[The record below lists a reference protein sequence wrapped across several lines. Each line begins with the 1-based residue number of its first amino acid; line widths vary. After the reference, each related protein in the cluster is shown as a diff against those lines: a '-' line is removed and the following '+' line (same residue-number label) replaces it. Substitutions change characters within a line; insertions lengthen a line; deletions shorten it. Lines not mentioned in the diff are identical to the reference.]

1 MRKIWFALVM
11 AVMIL
16 PLWAMSVR
24 AADVTDVTWVTRSDA
39 PIPFVRVVLSLTA
52 PVEASA
58 SINKAGT
65 TTTVQLKNVK
75 LKTDDTSITM
85 DKNIVTNAKLSQDG
99 KNVNVVLNTPKSIDV
114 GDVNVFSLK
123 KDKANNRPDRM
134 VIDIQQKGVAP
145 RSVYYGSDKN
155 VKNTAINSATVKTD
169 KKTTTKNTSTKTS
182 NTKAKAT
189 TTPKKPTVI
198 ATASQPKAVTI
209 DYRTSGGIAGKVI
222 TIDPGHG
229 GSDPGAI
236 GPNGTM
242 EKDITLA
249 ISKKLKAALE
259 AKGAKVNMTRTTD
272 VDVYG
277 PNASGP
283 DELQAR
289 VDVGT
294 ANKSDIF
301 VSVHI
306 NSFSNPNVGG
316 ISTYY
321 YDKTQYDTRLASR
334 IQAKIADESGFAG
347 DRGIQPG
354 NLYVLRRSLMPAILL
369 ELGFISN
376 PKEEALLKKDNVQQQ
391 FADEVAA
398 GIESYFRG

>member
-155 VKNTAINSATVKTD
+155 VKNTATNSATVKTD
-169 KKTTTKNTSTKTS
+169 KKQRLRIH
-182 NTKAKAT
+182 
-189 TTPKKPTVI
+189 P
-198 ATASQPKAVTI
+198 
-209 DYRTSGGIAGKVI
+209 
-222 TIDPGHG
+222 
-229 GSDPGAI
+229 
-236 GPNGTM
+236 
-242 EKDITLA
+242 
-249 ISKKLKAALE
+249 LK
-259 AKGAKVNMTRTTD
+259 
-272 VDVYG
+272 
-277 PNASGP
+277 
-283 DELQAR
+283 Q
-289 VDVGT
+289 
-294 ANKSDIF
+294 
-301 VSVHI
+301 
-306 NSFSNPNVGG
+306 
-316 ISTYY
+316 
-321 YDKTQYDTRLASR
+321 
-334 IQAKIADESGFAG
+334 
-347 DRGIQPG
+347 
-354 NLYVLRRSLMPAILL
+354 AILKQRPL
-369 ELGFISN
+369 QH
-376 PKEEALLKKDNVQQQ
+376 LKSRPSSQRPVNLRQ
-391 FADEVAA
+391 
-398 GIESYFRG
+398 